1 MYNRDSK
8 AFILIGVRA
17 LLILLTLLISLCL
30 AEARNVQ
37 SSDFHRLDNILTEY
51 PLNHS
56 IPYMVSLED
65 IFAARTFAHRTRNV
79 QTFLRLLSDPQFLKR
94 LPEYKLLAD
103 SKDQVIEVMY
113 EHDAGKGSETTLIAR
128 KILARAQGFNI
139 YNLPAKMP
147 QDLAKEAKAIIDSAI
162 EDINAFDDQHMEK
175 TIAKYQKGPLWEIL
189 FDRMMDAIDYYDT
202 FRFRKQELANGADLL
217 PPSKWLFKLASEG
230 KADQNN
236 QEDFAARLKLATFVE
251 NSKAVTDSKGY
262 ILSETY
268 LKNRYEK
275 GHSYELQFWSYR
287 RRTLDRA
294 YPISCNKLGSI

>member
-8 AFILIGVRA
+8 AFILIQVRA
-17 LLILLTLLISLCL
+17 LLILLTVLLSLCL
-30 AEARNVQ
+30 AEARNV
-37 SSDFHRLDNILTEY
+37 SGSDFHRLHTILTEY

-56 IPYMVSLED
+56 IPYMASLDD

-79 QTFLRLLSDPQFLKR
+79 QTFLRLLSDPQFLKHF
-94 LPEYKLLAD
+94 PEYKLLAD

-113 EHDAGKGSETTLIAR
+113 EHDAGKGAETTLIAR

-139 YNLPAKMP
+139 YNLPAGMP
-147 QDLAKEAKAIIDSAI
+147 KDLANEAKTIIDSAI
-162 EDINAFDDQHMEK
+162 EDINAFDELHMEK
-175 TIAKYQKGPLWEIL
+175 TIAKYQKGPLWEML
-189 FDRMMDAIDYYDT
+189 FDRMMDTIDYYDT

-217 PPSKWLFKLASEG
+217 PPSKWLFKLVAEG

-236 QEDFAARLKLATFVE
+236 QEDFSARLKLARFVE
-251 NSKAVTDSKGY
+251 NSKAVTDSKSY

-268 LKNRYEK
+268 LKNHYEK
-275 GHSYELQFWSYR
+275 GHSYELQFWNYR